1 MSDRGKHDRA
11 GVGPNVR
18 FDVGPD
24 VGPDIGEDVREDDL
38 ISVARIARPQ
48 GLRGE
53 VIADLLTDFPE
64 RFARLARVY
73 VKRADG
79 RLLLLDLENSRP
91 HKGRV
96 ALKFAGCDSISGAE
110 ELRDAHVMVL
120 RDQLVKLPEDTY
132 YDFDLIGCEAISAEG
147 QYLGRVEQVQNYGA
161 APLLVVRDGAR
172 ELLIP
177 LVLSIC
183 VEIST
188 ERKRIVVNPPEGL
201 LDL

>member
-1 MSDRGKHDRA
+1 MSGRGKQDRA
-11 GVGPNVR
+11 GVGH
-18 FDVGPD
+18 DVKPGIGPD
-24 VGPDIGEDVREDDL
+24 LEEDVREEDL

-48 GLRGE
+48 GHRGE

-64 RFARLARVY
+64 RFARLDKVY

-79 RLLLLDLENSRP
+79 RLLLLDLENSRQ

-96 ALKFAGCDSISGAE
+96 ALKFAGCDSVSDAE
-110 ELRDAHVMVL
+110 ELRDARVL
-120 RDQLVKLPEDTY
+120 VTRDQLVELPEDTY
-132 YDFDLIGCEAISAEG
+132 FDFDLIGCEAVSVEG
-147 QYLGRVEQVQNYGA
+147 QYLGRVEEVQNYGA

-177 LVLSIC
+177 LALSIC
-183 VEIST
+183 VEISI
-188 ERKRIVVNPPEGL
+188 ERKKIVVNPPEGL

>member
-1 MSDRGKHDRA
+1 MSDRGKNDRA
-11 GVGPNVR
+11 GVGP
-18 FDVGPD
+18 DVH
-24 VGPDIGEDVREDDL
+24 EDVHEDVSEADL

-48 GLRGE
+48 GHRGE
-53 VIADLLTDFPE
+53 VIANLLTDFPE

-96 ALKFAGCDSISGAE
+96 ALKFAGCDSVSGAE
-110 ELRDAHVMVL
+110 ELRDARVMVP
-120 RDQLVKLPEDTY
+120 RDQLVELPEDTW
-132 YDFDLIGCEAISAEG
+132 YDFDLVGCEAVSVEG
-147 QYLGRVEQVQNYGA
+147 QYLGRVEEVQNYGA

>member
-1 MSDRGKHDRA
+1 MNDSGKQDRA
-11 GVGPNVR
+11 AA
-18 FDVGPD
+18 GPD
-24 VGPDIGEDVREDDL
+24 VKEKEDVREDDL

-64 RFARLARVY
+64 RFARLGSVY
-73 VKRADG
+73 VKRSDG

-96 ALKFAGCDSISGAE
+96 ALKFAGCDTIPGAE
-110 ELRDAHVMVL
+110 ELRDARVL
-120 RDQLVKLPEDTY
+120 VKRDQLVELPEDTY
-132 YDFDLIGCEAISAEG
+132 YDFDLIGCDVVATEG
-147 QYLGRVEQVQNYGA
+147 QRLGRVEEVQNYGA

-177 LVLSIC
+177 FVLSIC
-183 VEIST
+183 VEIDT
-188 ERKRIVVNPPEGL
+188 GRKRIVVNPPEGL

>member
-1 MSDRGKHDRA
+1 MSDCGKQDRA
-11 GVGPNVR
+11 GVGP
-18 FDVGPD
+18 
-24 VGPDIGEDVREDDL
+24 DVREDDL

-53 VIADLLTDFPE
+53 VIADLLTDFPD
-64 RFARLARVY
+64 RFARLSRAY

-79 RLLLLDLENSRP
+79 RLLLLDLENWRL

-96 ALKFAGCDSISGAE
+96 ALKFAGCDSVDCAE
-110 ELRDAHVMVL
+110 ELRDARVMVP
-120 RDQLVKLPEDTY
+120 RDHLVELPENTY
-132 YDFDLIGCEAISAEG
+132 YDFDLIGCEVVAIEG
-147 QYLGRVEQVQNYGA
+147 QQLGRVEEVQNYGA

-172 ELLIP
+172 EVLIP
-177 LVLSIC
+177 LALSIC
-183 VEIST
+183 VEIDT

>member
-1 MSDRGKHDRA
+1 MSGRGKQERA
-11 GVGPNVR
+11 SVAPDIQSNIGPSVEE
-18 FDVGPD
+18 DVG
-24 VGPDIGEDVREDDL
+24 EVREDDL

-48 GLRGE
+48 GHRGE

-64 RFARLARVY
+64 RFDKLARVY
-73 VKRADG
+73 VRRADG
-79 RLLLLDLENSRP
+79 RLLLLNLENSRP

-96 ALKFAGCDSISGAE
+96 ALKFAGRDSVSGAE
-110 ELRDAHVMVL
+110 ELRDARVMVS
-120 RDQLVKLPEDTY
+120 RDQLVELPEDTW
-132 YDFDLIGCEAISAEG
+132 YDFDLIGCEVVSVEG
-147 QYLGRVEQVQNYGA
+147 QYLGRIEEVKHYGA

>member
-1 MSDRGKHDRA
+1 MSGYGEQDRA
-11 GVGPNVR
+11 GG
-18 FDVGPD
+18 GPD
-24 VGPDIGEDVREDDL
+24 VGPDVEEGDL
-38 ISVARIARPQ
+38 ISVARVVRPQ
-48 GLRGE
+48 GHRGE

-64 RFARLARVY
+64 RFAGLDRAY

-79 RLLLLDLENSRP
+79 RLLVLDLQSSRT

-96 ALKFAGCDSISGAE
+96 ALKFAGCDSINDAE
-110 ELRDAHVMVL
+110 ELRNARVMVP
-120 RDQLVKLPEDTY
+120 RDQLVGLPEDTY
-132 YDFDLIGCEAISAEG
+132 YDFDLIGCEAVSTEG
-147 QYLGRVEQVQNYGA
+147 QPLGRVEEVRNYGA
-161 APLLVVRDGAR
+161 APLLLVRDGKR

-183 VEIST
+183 VEIDT

>member
-1 MSDRGKHDRA
+1 MNDRGKQDRA
-11 GVGPNVR
+11 AA
-18 FDVGPD
+18 GPD
-24 VGPDIGEDVREDDL
+24 VKEDVREDDL

-48 GLRGE
+48 GNRGE

-64 RFARLARVY
+64 RFARLGRVY

-79 RLLLLDLENSRP
+79 RLLLLDLENSRM

-96 ALKFAGCDSISGAE
+96 ALKFAGCDTVSGAE
-110 ELRDAHVMVL
+110 ELRDARVL
-120 RDQLVKLPEDTY
+120 VPRDQLVELPEDTY
-132 YDFDLIGCEAISAEG
+132 YDFDLIGCEVVAIEG
-147 QYLGRVEQVQNYGA
+147 RHLGRVEEVLNYGA
-161 APLLVVRDGAR
+161 APLLVVRGGAR

>member
-1 MSDRGKHDRA
+1 MSDRPEHDLPARELIDERA
-11 GVGPNVR
+11 AA
-18 FDVGPD
+18 
-24 VGPDIGEDVREDDL
+24 EQDDL

-48 GLRGE
+48 GHRGE

-64 RFARLARVY
+64 RFARLGKTY

-79 RLLLLDLENSRP
+79 RLLTLDLENARL
-91 HKGRV
+91 HKRRV
-96 ALKFAGCDSISGAE
+96 VLKFAGYDSIASAE
-110 ELRDAHVMVL
+110 ELRDARVMIT
-120 RDQLVKLPEDTY
+120 RGQLVALPEDTY
-132 YDFDLIGCEAISAEG
+132 YDFDLIGCEVIASRG
-147 QYLGRVEQVQNYGA
+147 QRLGRVEEVQHYGA
-161 APLLVVRDGAR
+161 APLLIVRDGDR

-183 VEIST
+183 VEIDT

>member
-1 MSDRGKHDRA
+1 MSDHGKQERADEIA
-11 GVGPNVR
+11 GVA
-18 FDVGPD
+18 
-24 VGPDIGEDVREDDL
+24 EDDL

-48 GLRGE
+48 GVRGE

-64 RFARLARVY
+64 RFARLGKTY

-79 RLLLLDLENSRP
+79 RLLVCDLENSRM

-96 ALKFAGCDSISGAE
+96 VLKFAGYDDVNGAE
-110 ELRDAHVMVL
+110 ELRDARVMIT
-120 RDQLVKLPEDTY
+120 RDQLIPLPEGSY
-132 YDFDLIGCEAISAEG
+132 YDFDIIGCEAITSDD
-147 QYLGRVEQVQNYGA
+147 QWLGRVEEVQNYGA
-161 APLLVVRDGAR
+161 APLLVVRDGER

-183 VEIST
+183 AEIDI

-201 LDL
+201 LEL

>member
-11 GVGPNVR
+11 GVGSDVR
-18 FDVGPD
+18 PD
-24 VGPDIGEDVREDDL
+24 VGPDIGGDVREDDL

-48 GLRGE
+48 GHRGE

-96 ALKFAGCDSISGAE
+96 ALKFVGCDSVSGAE
-110 ELRDAHVMVL
+110 ELRDARVMVP
-120 RDQLVKLPEDTY
+120 RDQLVELPEDTY
-132 YDFDLIGCEAISAEG
+132 YDFDLIGCEAISVEG
-147 QYLGRVEQVQNYGA
+147 QYLGRVEEVLNYGA

>member
-1 MSDRGKHDRA
+1 MSDCGKQDRA
-11 GVGPNVR
+11 GVDHDVR
-18 FDVGPD
+18 
-24 VGPDIGEDVREDDL
+24 PDIRLDVREDDL

-48 GLRGE
+48 GHRGE
-53 VIADLLTDFPE
+53 VIADLLTDFPG
-64 RFARLARVY
+64 RFARLSRVY

-79 RLLLLDLENSRP
+79 RLLPLDLENSRQ

-96 ALKFAGCDSISGAE
+96 ALKFAGCDTVSGAE
-110 ELRDAHVMVL
+110 ALRDARVMIS
-120 RDQLVKLPEDTY
+120 RDQLVELPEDTY
-132 YDFDLIGCEAISAEG
+132 YDFDLIGCEVVAIEG
-147 QYLGRVEQVQNYGA
+147 QRLGRVEEVQNYGA

-201 LDL
+201 LEL